1 MTDNM
6 LVTVSE
12 WMVEGNIMEFTKAY
26 INVDRLDLVRFL
38 VRSPYLHF
46 SFVASLLCL
55 SLLVAN
61 NRMITIVERRHEGAD
76 LYA

>member
-38 VRSPYLHF
+38 VGSPYLHSFF
-46 SFVASLLCL
+46 SLLVYCAYLCL
-55 SLLVAN
+55 SL
-61 NRMITIVERRHEGAD
+61 TIA
-76 LYA
+76 

>member
-38 VRSPYLHF
+38 VRSPYLH
-46 SFVASLLCL
+46 SFFLVASLLCSPRS
-55 SLLVAN
+55 SL
-61 NRMITIVERRHEGAD
+61 TIA
-76 LYA
+76 